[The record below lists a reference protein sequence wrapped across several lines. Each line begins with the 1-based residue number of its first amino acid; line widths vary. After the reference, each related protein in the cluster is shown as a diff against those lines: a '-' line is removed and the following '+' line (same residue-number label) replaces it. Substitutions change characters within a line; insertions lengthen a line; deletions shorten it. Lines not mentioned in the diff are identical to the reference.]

1 MTCDYVI
8 WTNLTKLWPFVAAH
22 ILHVVGSCMEVASRR
37 RIRRVRWVAWCF
49 MRSPSPARSS

>member
-22 ILHVVGSCMEVASRR
+22 ILHVVGSCME
-37 RIRRVRWVAWCF
+37 
-49 MRSPSPARSS
+49 SSIQDGGSDGSGE